1 MGRAGRGRACTKFV
15 RLASFS
21 SADGVVGLALGGI
34 TMNELSDWIQANWFE
49 LGSLALQIAT
59 LASLVWFGR
68 KAMAQLARGQS
79 VRHAEAPATEPMAM
93 EAATPDTTHP
103 FHGGLRGL
111 IPMEAPTAR
120 GPERTKAI
128 SAVPAEMGLWRSIVK
143 WLNAPMND
151 DATVPWRRIRQIS

>member
-1 MGRAGRGRACTKFV
+1 MGRLGRAGACTKFV
-15 RLASFS
+15 RLASFAPIN
-21 SADGVVGLALGGI
+21 ADVGLALGGI

-79 VRHAEAPATEPMAM
+79 VRQAEAPATEPMAM
-93 EAATPDTTHP
+93 EAATSDTTHP

-111 IPMEAPTAR
+111 IPMEAPATR
-120 GPERTKAI
+120 GSERVVRGVHTEA
-128 SAVPAEMGLWRSIVK
+128 GLWRSIMK
-143 WLNAPMND
+143 WLNKPMSS
-151 DATVPWRRIRQIS
+151 DATTPWRRIRQIS